1 MKKNKQMSR
10 TPILSIRTR
19 LLVLLVGI
27 TAVAIISL
35 AAVAFVITQKASQ
48 DATRISRDALI
59 QQAEDYLT
67 QTNNQSISEIDL
79 ILENVAQQARNMAEY
94 MGQLYDHQGAFN
106 NQVYWSADQ
115 KMARLPDGQYANH
128 PEEISSVFVPNFQEL
143 NAEVK
148 QDAELSAFLDLT
160 FENSFKSAPNIAAI
174 YYASPR
180 NVVRY
185 YPNID
190 LGSALPAD
198 FKATER
204 IWFTG
209 STPEKNPER
218 TPWWTPTYADA
229 TGRGLVTTVAVPVYT
244 SANEFLGVVGFD
256 YELAGL
262 KAIIE
267 RSNFLKV
274 GYGFLLDEQGQA
286 IALPEQGYLDFFGK
300 PGAEFEAV
308 PDMKQSQAVFS
319 DLVASMLSG
328 SSGMMAV
335 NLPGSNLFVAYAPL
349 GTTGWSMG
357 SVVRE
362 EEILQ
367 SITSLEIELARTYE
381 NVVLSRALPAVL
393 LILVTGILLGM
404 YLINRTVR
412 PLQKLAEQ
420 AIQVGNGVWE
430 VELPVGRRD
439 EIGYLA
445 QSLQTMVNQL
455 RGSMQQLEQ
464 KVDERTRSLQA
475 NIEVSRRISTVLN
488 KNELVKE
495 VVELLKAT
503 FGYYH
508 AHIYLYDESQEY
520 LIMAG
525 GTGEAGLKLLE
536 SGHKITRGKGLVGK
550 AAEAKSAV
558 LVGDVAKDPDWLPNP
573 LLPETRSELAVPIL
587 LGEQVLGVLDVQQN
601 AAGALSENDASLLQ
615 SIANQV
621 AIALQNARS
630 YERIERQA
638 QRQEQA
644 AEIFRK
650 IQSGASIE
658 AVLSTAARE
667 LGQALGARQT
677 RVEVGLASPQSS
689 GINQG

>member
-1 MKKNKQMSR
+1 MKKTEKMSR
-10 TPILSIRTR
+10 TPIISIRTR

-27 TAVAIISL
+27 TAIAIISL
-35 AAVAFVITQKASQ
+35 AAVAFVITQRASQ
-48 DATRISRDALI
+48 DATRISSDALLE
-59 QQAEDYLT
+59 QAEDYLT
-67 QTNNQSISEIDL
+67 QTNNQSIREIDL
-79 ILENVAQQARNMAEY
+79 ILENVAQQAKNMAEY
-94 MGQLYDHQGAFN
+94 MGQVHDHQTAFN
-106 NQVYWSADQ
+106 NQAYWSADQ
-115 KMARLPDGQYANH
+115 KLALLPDGQYANS
-128 PEEISSVFVPNFQEL
+128 PDEISSVFVPNFQEL
-143 NAEVK
+143 TASVK

-160 FENSFKSAPNIAAI
+160 FQNSFESAPNIAAI

-185 YPNID
+185 FPNID

-209 STPEKNPER
+209 STPENNTDRK
-218 TPWWTPTYADA
+218 PWWTPTYADA
-229 TGRGLVTTVAVPVYT
+229 TGRGLVTTVAVPVYNNT
-244 SANEFLGVVGFD
+244 NEFLGVVGFD

-262 KAIIE
+262 KTIIE
-267 RSNFLKV
+267 TTNFLKV
-274 GYGFLLDEQGQA
+274 GYAFLLDDQGQA

-300 PGAEFEAV
+300 PGAEFDTV
-308 PDMKQSQAVFS
+308 PDLKQSQAVFS
-319 DLVASMLSG
+319 KLVAGMQSG
-328 SSGMMAV
+328 SNGMIV
-335 NLPGSNLFVAYAPL
+335 VDLPGGSLFVAYAPL

-362 EEILQ
+362 GQILQ
-367 SITSLEIELARTYE
+367 SITSLELELTNTYE

-393 LILVTGILLGM
+393 LILVTGVLLGM
-404 YLINRTVR
+404 YLINRTVK
-412 PLQKLAEQ
+412 PLQLLAEQ
-420 AIQVGNGVWE
+420 AREIGNGVWD
-430 VELPVGRRD
+430 VELPVMRRD

-445 QSLQTMVNQL
+445 QSLQAMINQL
-455 RGSMQQLEQ
+455 RGSIQQLEH
-464 KVDERTRSLQA
+464 KVEERTRSLQA

-488 KNELVKE
+488 QNDLVRE

-508 AHIYLYDESQEY
+508 AHIYLFDDAQEY
-520 LIMAG
+520 LLMAG

-536 SGHKITRGKGLVGK
+536 RGHKIARGKGLVGR
-550 AAEAKSAV
+550 AADVKFAV
-558 LVGDVAKDPDWLPNP
+558 LVADVAQDPNWLPNP

-587 LGEQVLGVLDVQQN
+587 LGDRVLGVLDVQQN
-601 AAGALSENDASLLQ
+601 AAGALSDNDANLLQ

-644 AEIFRK
+644 AAIFRK
-650 IQSGASIE
+650 IQSATSIE

-667 LGQALGARQT
+667 LGQVLGARQT
-677 RVEVGLASPQSS
+677 RVEIGVASPQPN
-689 GINQG
+689 GVKQG